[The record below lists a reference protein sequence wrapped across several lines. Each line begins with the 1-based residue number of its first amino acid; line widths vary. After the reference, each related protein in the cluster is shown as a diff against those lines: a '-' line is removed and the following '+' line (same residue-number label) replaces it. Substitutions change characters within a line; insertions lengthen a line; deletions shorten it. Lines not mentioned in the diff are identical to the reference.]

1 MLKAELWQSTCLMR
15 GGFLMERNS
24 FFKFIAKLVI
34 SALMLAL
41 AYKVGD
47 QLSSSIKNKI
57 DQRSSYDE

>member
-1 MLKAELWQSTCLMR
+1 
-15 GGFLMERNS
+15 MERNS